1 MKALF
6 KFANTVTKDP
16 MFSSVV
22 VFTLSFLVAGV
33 LFEMTSAGDGGLVCH
48 ENTVQLKNLCT
59 KLNIIFLVLSVS
71 VPIIAGL
78 SIYYVVQKKMESK
91 IESK

>member
-1 MKALF
+1 MKALY
-6 KFANTVTKDP
+6 KFAHTVTKDP

-33 LFEMTSAGDGGLVCH
+33 LFEMTSAGDGGLVCN
-48 ENTVQLKNLCT
+48 EKTLGLKNICT
-59 KLNIIFLVLSVS
+59 KLNIIFLVLAVS

-78 SIYYVVQKKMESK
+78 STYYVVQKKMEIK
-91 IESK
+91 N